1 MLPLDERIERTERL
15 LRRLEEDEPL
25 LALRLADLGAEHQQS
40 AKFFAAQVMAE
51 TRPSC
56 RNWWSGSPAT
66 SICSC
71 LHPQT

>member
-25 LALRLADLGAEHQQS
+25 LALRLADLGADHRQS

-51 TRPSC
+51 TRAELQKLMERKS
-56 RNWWSGSPAT
+56 SDFDFFLPA
-66 SICSC
+66 
-71 LHPQT
+71 PAD

>member
-1 MLPLDERIERTERL
+1 MLPLDERIERTDRL

-56 RNWWSGSPAT
+56 RN
-66 SICSC
+66 
-71 LHPQT
+71 